1 MAKSRKHEKN
11 LARVQSM
18 LDGTYDSEFGKIK
31 VGQYNPTEERHEV
44 GDKWT
49 DSDGV
54 RWEQKDG
61 YRMKLSN
68 TPAVGL
74 FSKVCK
80 DCGTNCSLEKRH
92 KETWVRYNRCYHCQM
107 NFEFDLQTMKIGNRS
122 NKHVF
127 WVRLQQ
133 LNNMDGIEKEM
144 IQWLEEKN
152 KIENLEDK
160 PFDKSVA
167 NALANSNVDTSMK
180 VSKRLVN

>member
-1 MAKSRKHEKN
+1 MAKSRKHQKN
-11 LARVQSM
+11 LAKVQSM
-18 LDGTYDSEFGKIK
+18 LDGTYGGKIQSGYVSKNIHEGRK
-31 VGQYNPTEERHEV
+31 VGEV
-44 GDKWT
+44 WE
-49 DSDGV
+49 DSDGIK
-54 RWEQKDG
+54 WEQKEG
-61 YRMKLSN
+61 YRSQ
-68 TPAVGL
+68 V
-74 FSKVCK
+74 SKVKVGIFDKQCK
-80 DCGTNCSLEKRH
+80 ECKTNCSLEKRH
-92 KETWVRYNRCYHCQM
+92 KHTWIRYKRCYHCQL
-107 NFEFDLQTMKIGNRS
+107 NFELDLQSMRIGNRS

-127 WVRLQQ
+127 WIRLQQ

>member
-1 MAKSRKHEKN
+1 
-11 LARVQSM
+11 
-18 LDGTYDSEFGKIK
+18 
-31 VGQYNPTEERHEV
+31 
-44 GDKWT
+44 
-49 DSDGV
+49 
-54 RWEQKDG
+54 
-61 YRMKLSN
+61 
-68 TPAVGL
+68 
-74 FSKVCK
+74 
-80 DCGTNCSLEKRH
+80 
-92 KETWVRYNRCYHCQM
+92 M